1 MKIPFVDL
9 KSQYLSVKAEID
21 KALSDVIMDTAFVG
35 GPYVKRFERNFAEY
49 VGAKNCIGVGN
60 GTDALYIAL
69 RALGVGPG
77 HEVITAA
84 NTFVAT
90 SEAITLTGAKVI
102 FVDCEKDTYNIDVQK
117 LKKR

>member
-49 VGAKNCIGVGN
+49 V
-60 GTDALYIAL
+60 
-69 RALGVGPG
+69 
-77 HEVITAA
+77 
-84 NTFVAT
+84 
-90 SEAITLTGAKVI
+90 
-102 FVDCEKDTYNIDVQK
+102 
-117 LKKR
+117 